1 VEAYR
6 QYIERDAAMQR
17 RFCEVLSPELS
28 RYLGRDG
35 VSYQIVER
43 ERYTAER
50 RLASKEDVMAHAG
63 GRPLTVDW
71 HEDADTVRQA

>member
-1 VEAYR
+1 LAVKTLNGLLLTWSTA
-6 QYIERDAAMQR
+6 
-17 RFCEVLSPELS
+17 LSIDRKLAS
-28 RYLGRDG
+28 KSGL
-35 VSYQIVER
+35 YQIVER

-50 RLASKEDVMAHAG
+50 RLASKEGVMAHAG